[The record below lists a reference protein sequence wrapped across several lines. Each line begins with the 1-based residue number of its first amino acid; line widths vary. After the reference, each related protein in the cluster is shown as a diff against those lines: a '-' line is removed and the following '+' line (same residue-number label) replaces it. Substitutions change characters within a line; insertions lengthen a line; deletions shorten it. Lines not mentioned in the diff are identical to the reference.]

1 MKIAFFGDVVGR
13 PGRRAVMEYLPG
25 VRDALS
31 LDFVVVN
38 AENAAGGFGL
48 TRAIADDL
56 LDAGADCLTLGDH
69 AWDQREIVD
78 FIDDD
83 PRIVR
88 PSNYPARAN
97 APGRGS
103 HLYVLPDGRRVG
115 VIQLQ
120 GNVFMRQT
128 LENPFISADAA
139 LDELSLGRVCD
150 ALIVDMHCEATS
162 EKMAMGHYCDGRASI
177 VVGSHTHVPTADHMI
192 LAGGT
197 AYQSDAGMCG
207 DYDSVIGMRK
217 DISLNRFETQLM
229 SERYQPAGGQGTLAG
244 LYVETDD
251 DTGLAVRV
259 APSERAENCLKPC
272 PFELTR
278 TADLLN
284 QFSPVIGLGIEERP
298 DIEISGLCFGTGR
311 CFWFG
316 SVRHPQNF
324 PGCRSFRW
332 SIDRCV
338 QAGKVETTLKDG

>member
-259 APSERAENCLKPC
+259 APIRKGGELSE
-272 PFELTR
+272 
-278 TADLLN
+278 
-284 QFSPVIGLGIEERP
+284 
-298 DIEISGLCFGTGR
+298 
-311 CFWFG
+311 
-316 SVRHPQNF
+316 
-324 PGCRSFRW
+324 
-332 SIDRCV
+332 
-338 QAGKVETTLKDG
+338 TLPH